1 MAEYI
6 SRQKA
11 IEAIMDLPN
20 CPNGYS
26 DTYDK
31 ECIIGTLDEVPTA
44 DVRENV
50 HAKWEQCEVFGIDE
64 STIDEWQSEFCPNC
78 KTYLTTPY
86 MYSFHRHN
94 FCPNCGAEMEE

>member
-1 MAEYI
+1 MADYI

-31 ECIIGTLDEVPTA
+31 ECIISTLEEVPIA
-44 DVRENV
+44 DVVEVIRCKDCLLHGVCRFELGLG
-50 HAKWEQCEVFGIDE
+50 AEGFCSQCERRADDDRNG
-64 STIDEWQSEFCPNC
+64 
-78 KTYLTTPY
+78 
-86 MYSFHRHN
+86 
-94 FCPNCGAEMEE
+94 

>member
-1 MAEYI
+1 MADYI

-31 ECIIGTLDEVPTA
+31 ECIIGTIEEVPTA
-44 DVRENV
+44 DVRENIKAHWV
-50 HAKWEQCEVFGIDE
+50 TQKIGNGETRYTCPECGASYQADSRDRWEF
-64 STIDEWQSEFCPNC
+64 
-78 KTYLTTPY
+78 
-86 MYSFHRHN
+86 R
-94 FCPNCGAEMEE
+94 FCPNCGADMRGEQDGEVH